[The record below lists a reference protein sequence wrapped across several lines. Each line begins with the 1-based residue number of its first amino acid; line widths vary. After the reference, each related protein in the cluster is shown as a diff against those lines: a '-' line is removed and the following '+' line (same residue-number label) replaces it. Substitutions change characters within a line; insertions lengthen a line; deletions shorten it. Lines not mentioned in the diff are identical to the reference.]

1 MEVGVEVVH
10 ARDCKLLLDTDIYKV
25 VRKGRT
31 VGSTVAYHEVG
42 LSSTKSIQDER
53 DGRGERDIGL

>member
-10 ARDCKLLLDTDIYKV
+10 ARD
-25 VRKGRT
+25 